1 MRTLAPL
8 EGAAPLPAAAECMRV
23 RLMATLAI
31 GSGGSGTVAAVCGWA
46 GSTMLGNANA
56 PRTAAEA
63 SGMGRTGSCV
73 AMLGAGCGGA
83 GSSTAAWRDAASHG
97 DANAEENAE
106 CPAGSS
112 CFIVVHI
119 VGSSLGWNCSARLPW
134 DRQAR

>member
-1 MRTLAPL
+1 MHTFAPLAP
-8 EGAAPLPAAAECMRV
+8 AAPVAAAAECMRV
-23 RLMATLAI
+23 RLMPTLAI
-31 GSGGSGTVAAVCGWA
+31 GSEGSGMLAAVCGWA
-46 GSTMLGNANA
+46 GSMLGNANA

-97 DANAEENAE
+97 EANAEENAE

-112 CFIVVHI
+112 CLTVVHV
-119 VGSSLGWNCSARLPW
+119 VGSSLGWNCSAKSPW